1 MARSALKLEQA
12 DHKIKNLTIEEK
24 AMYLTKL
31 KSKQYPLAIESIA
44 NLEDVSISSI
54 LYYQAVKNDLDNFI
68 TDLSNFVHVA
78 SKDEQ
83 VAKELGC
90 EENEKSD
97 AKTGIGTFYATNEAH
112 PVKMSQPQ
120 QCVKTGVKTLFSSSE
135 VCSAKMNQLLTLS
148 ETINRNFNTH
158 VENLLREHHITL
170 TDKSEENIKLLANVT
185 QTKDNELKAL
195 ENYFIQHPNIKEFFN
210 RAMYPNDD
218 IKDYLSIFE
227 SKYKTKFVMHNLSN
241 TMFQY
246 WVLEYLVVQCMH
258 RLSYALQMIYLVE

>member
-1 MARSALKLEQA
+1 
-12 DHKIKNLTIEEK
+12 
-24 AMYLTKL
+24 MYLTKL

-44 NLEDVSISSI
+44 NIEEVSIGSI

-68 TDLSNFVHVA
+68 TDLSNFVHIA
-78 SKDEQ
+78 SKDAQ

-90 EENEKSD
+90 EENEKLC
-97 AKTGIGTFYATNEAH
+97 AKTGIGTFFAT
-112 PVKMSQPQ
+112 
-120 QCVKTGVKTLFSSSE
+120 SE
-135 VCSAKMNQLLTLS
+135 VCSTKMNQLLTLS
-148 ETINRNFNTH
+148 ETINRNFNTY
-158 VENLLREHHITL
+158 VENLLKEHHITL
-170 TDKSEENIKLLANVT
+170 TDKEEENIKLLANVT

-218 IKDYLSIFE
+218 IKDYLNIFE

-241 TMFQY
+241 IMFQY

-258 RLSYALQMIYLVE
+258 RLSYALQIIYLVE

>member
-1 MARSALKLEQA
+1 
-12 DHKIKNLTIEEK
+12 
-24 AMYLTKL
+24 MYLTKL
-31 KSKQYPLAIESIA
+31 KSKQYPLAIESIT
-44 NLEDVSISSI
+44 NIEEVSIGSI

-68 TDLSNFVHVA
+68 TDLSNFVHIA

-90 EENEKSD
+90 EENEKLC
-97 AKTGIGTFYATNEAH
+97 AKTGIGTFFAT
-112 PVKMSQPQ
+112 
-120 QCVKTGVKTLFSSSE
+120 SE
-135 VCSAKMNQLLTLS
+135 VCSIKMNQLLTLS

-158 VENLLREHHITL
+158 VENLLKEHHITL
-170 TDKSEENIKLLANVT
+170 TDKAEENIKLLANVT

-210 RAMYPNDD
+210 RAMYPNED

-227 SKYKTKFVMHNLSN
+227 GKYKTKFVMHNLSN

-246 WVLEYLVVQCMH
+246 LVLEYLVVQCMH

>member
-1 MARSALKLEQA
+1 
-12 DHKIKNLTIEEK
+12 
-24 AMYLTKL
+24 MYLTKL
-31 KSKQYPLAIESIA
+31 KSKQYPLAIENIT
-44 NLEDVSISSI
+44 NLEDASIGSI

-90 EENEKSD
+90 EESEKSD

-112 PVKMSQPQ
+112 
-120 QCVKTGVKTLFSSSE
+120 E
-135 VCSAKMNQLLTLS
+135 VCSAKMNQLLNLS
-148 ETINRNFNTH
+148 ETINRNFSTY
-158 VENLLREHHITL
+158 VENLLKEHHIVL
-170 TDKSEENIKLLANVT
+170 TDKAEENIKLLANVT

-241 TMFQY
+241 IMFQY

-258 RLSYALQMIYLVE
+258 RLSYALQIIYLVE

>member
-1 MARSALKLEQA
+1 
-12 DHKIKNLTIEEK
+12 
-24 AMYLTKL
+24 MYLTKL
-31 KSKQYPLAIESIA
+31 KSKQYPLAIESIT
-44 NLEDVSISSI
+44 NIEEVSIGSI

-68 TDLSNFVHVA
+68 TDLSNFVHIA

-90 EENEKSD
+90 EENEKLC
-97 AKTGIGTFYATNEAH
+97 AKTGIGTFFAT
-112 PVKMSQPQ
+112 
-120 QCVKTGVKTLFSSSE
+120 SE
-135 VCSAKMNQLLTLS
+135 VCSTKMNQLLTLS
-148 ETINRNFNTH
+148 ETINRNFNTY
-158 VENLLREHHITL
+158 VENLLKEHHITL
-170 TDKSEENIKLLANVT
+170 TDKAEENIKLLANVT

-210 RAMYPNDD
+210 RAMYPNED

-227 SKYKTKFVMHNLSN
+227 GKYKTKFVMHNLSN

>member
-1 MARSALKLEQA
+1 
-12 DHKIKNLTIEEK
+12 
-24 AMYLTKL
+24 MYLTKL
-31 KSKQYPLAIESIA
+31 KSKQYPLAIESIV
-44 NLEDVSISSI
+44 NIEEVSIGSI

-68 TDLSNFVHVA
+68 TDLSNFVHIA

-90 EENEKSD
+90 EENEKLC
-97 AKTGIGTFYATNEAH
+97 AKTGIGTFFAT
-112 PVKMSQPQ
+112 
-120 QCVKTGVKTLFSSSE
+120 SE
-135 VCSAKMNQLLTLS
+135 VCSTKMNQLLTLS
-148 ETINRNFNTH
+148 ETINRNFNTY
-158 VENLLREHHITL
+158 VENLLKEHHITL
-170 TDKSEENIKLLANVT
+170 TDKAEENIKLLANVT

-210 RAMYPNDD
+210 RAMYPNED
-218 IKDYLSIFE
+218 IKDYLSIFDG
-227 SKYKTKFVMHNLSN
+227 KYKTKFVMHNLSN